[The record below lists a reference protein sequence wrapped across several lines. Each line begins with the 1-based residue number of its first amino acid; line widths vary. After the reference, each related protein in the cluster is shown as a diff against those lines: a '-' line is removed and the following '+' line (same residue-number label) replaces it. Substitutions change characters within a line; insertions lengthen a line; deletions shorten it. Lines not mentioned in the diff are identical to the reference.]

1 VTDLAD
7 IARRVVERAADGEQ
21 VEAFVARSHSTS
33 VRVYEGQVEALTSG
47 ASYGV
52 GIRVIVDGRE
62 GFASAGSLDPDVVA
76 ETFDEARAN
85 AAFAEP
91 DEWAGLA
98 EPDGVAQPDLD
109 LDDGTAVRSIGEL
122 SKIDT
127 ALDLEARVRA
137 ADPRITSVRT
147 TTWGDGWGEV
157 AIVSTTGIDVE
168 STGGSCS
175 VATSPLASD
184 GDETQIGYAVDAARR
199 PEDLDIQR
207 VVDEAADRATAMLG
221 ATKPPSERLTVVLE
235 RPVVAA
241 FLGIVSGMLSG
252 DRVVKGRS
260 PFAERL
266 GEVIATPDLTLVDDP
281 TDDRSLGADR
291 HDGEGLATRRTP
303 LIVDGVLQRFLHNSY
318 TGRRAQAAS
327 TGSGVRGYGS
337 TPVVGAQALQ
347 IAPGPDHL
355 DQAAVLGLIGNG
367 FLVQTISGLHSGVN
381 PVSGD
386 FSVGVAGHRVRDGA
400 RAEPHREATIGSTLQ
415 RMLLDVVAIGGDLEW
430 LAGGTGA
437 VTLAIADV
445 SLSGA

>member
-1 VTDLAD
+1 
-7 IARRVVERAADGEQ
+7 VVERAADSEQ
-21 VEAFVARSHSTS
+21 VEAYVARSHSTS

-47 ASYGV
+47 ASYGI

-76 ETFDEARAN
+76 ETFDEAQAN

-109 LDDGTAVRSIGEL
+109 LDDGSAVRGIGEQ

-137 ADPRITSVRT
+137 ADARITSVRT

-157 AIVSTTGIDVE
+157 AIVSTSGIDVE
-168 STGGSCS
+168 SAGGSCS
-175 VATSPLASD
+175 VTTSPLASD

-199 PEDLDIQR
+199 PQDLDIDR
-207 VVDEAADRATAMLG
+207 VVEEAADRATAMLG
-221 ATKPPSERLTVVLE
+221 ATKPPSERVTVVLE

-241 FLGIVSGMLSG
+241 FLGIVSGMLGG

-266 GEVIATPDLTLVDDP
+266 GEAIATPVLTLIDDA
-281 TDDRSLGADR
+281 TDERSLGADR
-291 HDGEGLATRRTP
+291 HDGEGLATRRNP
-303 LIVDGVLQRFLHNSY
+303 LIVDGVLQGFLHNSY
-318 TGRRAQAAS
+318 TGRRARAAS

-347 IAPGPDHL
+347 IAPGPDDL
-355 DQAAVLGLIGNG
+355 DQAAVLALVGDG
-367 FLVQTISGLHSGVN
+367 FLVQTVSGLHSGVN

-386 FSVGVAGHRVRDGA
+386 FSVGVAGHRIRGGA

-445 SLSGA
+445 SLSGS